1 MRKPILVI
9 VILLLSGLPPALAR
23 GGMHGSVARSGLSA
37 PADPTVPPA
46 LTSDP
51 RLTGGAPVPPHHQPT
66 RADTASVTD
75 EMMKPSPEDIAL
87 DRKINSIC
95 RGC

>member
-1 MRKPILVI
+1 MRKLILVI
-9 VILLLSGLPPALAR
+9 MMLLLSGLPPALAR
-23 GGMHGSVARSGLSA
+23 SGMHGSGAQHGLSA
-37 PADPTVPPA
+37 PADPTVPPS

-51 RLTGGAPVPPHHQPT
+51 RLTGSAPVPPHHQPT

-75 EMMKPSPEDIAL
+75 EMLKPSPEDIAL

>member
-9 VILLLSGLPPALAR
+9 MIMLLSGLPPAVAR
-23 GGMHGSVARSGLSA
+23 GGMHGSGARSGLSA
-37 PADPTVPPA
+37 PADPTVPPS

-66 RADTASVTD
+66 RADTAAITD
-75 EMMKPSPEDIAL
+75 EMLKPSPEDAAL
-87 DRKINSIC
+87 DRKIKNIC
-95 RGC
+95 HGC